1 MHYLISD
8 LSRITGMSI
17 EGIRK
22 YEKEGIIAPQRSE
35 NGQYRIYDYLDI
47 TSMMR
52 SRMYRA
58 LGFSLK
64 ETGELIND
72 ASLEQAR
79 IQLEQKKGEI
89 AREEELLLLKRKLLE
104 EMIEELAETEN
115 SLGKISICKMPAY
128 YRIEFSK
135 NGEIQRKAPALKLVR
150 QRMEYMPF
158 VHVSTR
164 YSGKD
169 TFGGVAIRDTY
180 ASFFHIA
187 ESDQVQYIP
196 SGEAF
201 RIYVCEGDNAF
212 ASCQYIE
219 ALQRFA
225 SEHHFVVDECLGHSV
240 TSLYQSSQYRRYRAI
255 FARIHF

>member
-72 ASLEQAR
+72 ASLEQAANS
-79 IQLEQKKGEI
+79 L
-89 AREEELLLLKRKLLE
+89 LLE
-104 EMIEELAETEN
+104 EA
-115 SLGKISICKMPAY
+115 
-128 YRIEFSK
+128 
-135 NGEIQRKAPALKLVR
+135 GEGLQSWGTVTKGDL
-150 QRMEYMPF
+150 
-158 VHVSTR
+158 
-164 YSGKD
+164 
-169 TFGGVAIRDTY
+169 TF
-180 ASFFHIA
+180 
-187 ESDQVQYIP
+187 
-196 SGEAF
+196 
-201 RIYVCEGDNAF
+201 
-212 ASCQYIE
+212 
-219 ALQRFA
+219 
-225 SEHHFVVDECLGHSV
+225 
-240 TSLYQSSQYRRYRAI
+240 
-255 FARIHF
+255 

>member
-1 MHYLISD
+1 
-8 LSRITGMSI
+8 
-17 EGIRK
+17 
-22 YEKEGIIAPQRSE
+22 
-35 NGQYRIYDYLDI
+35 
-47 TSMMR
+47 
-52 SRMYRA
+52 
-58 LGFSLK
+58 
-64 ETGELIND
+64 
-72 ASLEQAR
+72 
-79 IQLEQKKGEI
+79 
-89 AREEELLLLKRKLLE
+89 
-104 EMIEELAETEN
+104 
-115 SLGKISICKMPAY
+115 MPAY

-150 QRMEYMPF
+150 QWMEYMPF
-158 VHVSTR
+158 VQVSTR

-201 RIYVCEGDNAF
+201 RIYVCEGDNAV
-212 ASCQYIE
+212 ASYQYIE

-240 TSLYQSSQYRRYRAI
+240 TSLYKSSQYRRYRAI